1 MTFISIYILKNV
13 SNNFIIQRIKDRF
26 KRFKSQQT
34 NKQRKKQQNFILTA
48 HILLL
53 HRFDVYIY
61 TNLIYTIYLKVDI
74 KH

>member
-1 MTFISIYILKNV
+1 MQK
-13 SNNFIIQRIKDRF
+13 IKSRL
-26 KRFKSQQT
+26 KRFRSQQT
-34 NKQRKKQQNFILTA
+34 NKQRKKQQSFILTA

-61 TNLIYTIYLKVDI
+61 TNLIYAIYSKVAI